1 MCEKKNPYSTIYKMS
16 GFAVSLPF
24 EWSKPHAMN
33 FSGFFLKAKYPIII
47 SQQPENCENVM
58 TILYLIS
65 NNRNNLIFLLSLY
78 NKENEMKK
86 VDI

>member
-1 MCEKKNPYSTIYKMS
+1 MAYIVN
-16 GFAVSLPF
+16 L
-24 EWSKPHAMN
+24 
-33 FSGFFLKAKYPIII
+33 
-47 SQQPENCENVM
+47 
-58 TILYLIS
+58 